1 MSSTATSR
9 NGIRRI
15 GALLC
20 LLAFCVGPAK
30 FLPLLLGLAAG
41 LEGSHTVR
49 LEEDAEG
56 ETIL

>member
-1 MSSTATSR
+1 
-9 NGIRRI
+9 
-15 GALLC
+15 